1 MSTNYE
7 YIWKESLSSS
17 EINLLYNTVGWPQ
30 FPEEQ
35 LELSFKYTWNWLSC
49 RSSDGQLVGFSRILS
64 DGMMHAYIC
73 SMVVHSKFQNL
84 GIGTLMMNKI
94 MELCSDNNMK
104 PVIKVK
110 TEEKIIHFYKKF
122 GFKIEK
128 DRTCALVS

>member
-7 YIWKESLSSS
+7 YIWKETLSAS

-30 FPEEQ
+30 FLDEQ

-64 DGMMHAYIC
+64 DGMMHAYVC
-73 SMVVHSKFQNL
+73 SMVVHSEFQNS
-84 GIGTLMMNKI
+84 GIGTLMMYKI

-104 PVIKVK
+104 PVLKVK
-110 TEEKIIHFYKKF
+110 AEEKIIHFYNKF

-128 DRTCALVS
+128 NGTCALVS

>member
-1 MSTNYE
+1 MYVNYE

-35 LELSFKYTWNWLSC
+35 LSLSFKCTWNWLSC

-64 DGMMHAYIC
+64 DGMIHAYIC

-94 MELCSDNNMK
+94 IELCSDNNMK
-104 PVIKVK
+104 PVLKVK
-110 TEEKIIHFYKKF
+110 TEEKIIHFYNKL

-128 DRTCALVS
+128 NGAYALVS